1 MGVMTR
7 KAEKLMISREDV
19 SKMSLEEIKEY
30 NNFSHCGWF
39 SDSPDWFEVLNN
51 CFYDIIEINNNKIYS
66 SDGRE
71 WKHFLPVERLQEL
84 LERKLN
90 G

>member
-7 KAEKLMISREDV
+7 KASKLLISREDV

-30 NNFSHCGWF
+30 NIYIHYGWF
-39 SDSPDWFEVLNN
+39 SNFSDRFEILNN
-51 CFYDIIEINNNKIYS
+51 CFYDMIEIHDNEIYS

-71 WKHFLPVERLQEL
+71 WKYFLPVERLQEL

>member
-7 KAEKLMISREDV
+7 KAGKLMITSEDV
-19 SKMSLEEIKEY
+19 SKMSSEEVKEY
-30 NNFSHCGWF
+30 NIFAHYGWF
-39 SDSPDWFEVLNN
+39 SDNPDCFEVLNN
-51 CFYDIIEINNNKIYS
+51 CFYDTIEIHDNKIYS
-66 SDGRE
+66 SDRRK

>member
-1 MGVMTR
+1 MGVMSR
-7 KAEKLMISREDV
+7 KAEKLMISSEDV

-30 NNFSHCGWF
+30 NRFAHCGWF
-39 SDSPDWFEVLNN
+39 SDFSDGFEVLNN
-51 CFYDIIEINNNKIYS
+51 CFYDIIEICNNKIYS
-66 SDGRE
+66 SDGKQ